1 MGDWVQALG
10 WEDPL
15 EKRMATHSSILAWRI
30 PMDRRAWRPTVHG
43 VPKESDA
50 TEQLKLTE
58 SPRIQI
64 GNKTKAP
71 YHGLPV
77 RNPPVTWHQHFLLF
91 PLEPGPPTPGLWLVS
106 PFPSLLICS
115 HYPLS
120 RSPPPPC
127 PPARAVEKLSSVNP
141 VPGAQKLRNPC
152 PRVLPTTL

>member
-77 RNPPVTWHQHFLLF
+77 CNPPVTWHQHFLLF
-91 PLEPGPPTPGLWLVS
+91 PLEPGPPTPGLCLVS
-106 PFPSLLICS
+106 PFPSLLICW

-120 RSPPPPC
+120 RSPPPPLA
-127 PPARAVEKLSSVNP
+127 PPRRGKIVFHEPSPWGPKASEPLS
-141 VPGAQKLRNPC
+141 
-152 PRVLPTTL
+152 